1 MSYPIQ
7 RLPALGAT
15 CLLLLCATQ
24 ALAGDEATQP
34 QVSAAPVAPK
44 PTAPAA
50 AAALQHPKPYIDH
63 ELSNAEKAALA
74 KQRMKSCRLHPGSCE
89 QGSKDKK
96 PRSKPPGQA
105 QQAPEKAD
113 Q

>member
-7 RLPALGAT
+7 RLPALGAA

-34 QVSAAPVAPK
+34 QVSAA
-44 PTAPAA
+44 
-50 AAALQHPKPYIDH
+50 AALQHQKPYIDH
-63 ELSNAEKAALA
+63 ELSDAEKAALA
-74 KQRMKSCRLHPGSCE
+74 KRRMESCRLHPGSCE
-89 QGSKDKK
+89 QGAKDMK
-96 PRSKPPGQA
+96 PKSKPPGQA
-105 QQAPEKAD
+105 PAPEKTE